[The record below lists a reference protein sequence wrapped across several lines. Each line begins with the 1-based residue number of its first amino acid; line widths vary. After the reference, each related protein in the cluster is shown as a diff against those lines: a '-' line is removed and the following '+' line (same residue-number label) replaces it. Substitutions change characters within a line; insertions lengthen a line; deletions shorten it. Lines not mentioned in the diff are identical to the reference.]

1 MSTAPRDPSDS
12 SPQSAALSAAPLG
25 PDGFGV
31 RLDGP
36 ATASAAALLAAG
48 ARDGKLAAMLDAAD
62 GLLLVK
68 GLTDLSEDPGL
79 LVRLSTLFGPV
90 VEDYT
95 ETNMARHMI
104 HRDHP
109 EIFIVSNGPPANRQ
123 PPPPPTPPLTEAGEF
138 PLTFPQRGG
147 WHTDQSYRR
156 PPPDISLFYC
166 VKPAPK
172 GSGQTLYANGVA
184 AYRSLPEDLKAAV
197 QGLVGIH
204 AQPGTGRSEN
214 AVRAGQ
220 TPDPTDPHNRPQ
232 RQPVVRHHPV
242 TGRPALFLCER
253 GQMDWVDGP
262 FVGMTPGVDGD
273 GARLLSR
280 LMAHYTAPAHVYCHD
295 WDAGDLVIYDNRSL
309 IHAATW
315 FDAAAHLRVMWRTTV
330 WGNPGPEYAGEAKS
344 WRPAGPTPR

>member
-1 MSTAPRDPSDS
+1 MSTVPSDS
-12 SPQSAALSAAPLG
+12 SAALTAAPLAQA
-25 PDGFGV
+25 GFGAC
-31 RLDGP
+31 LTGP
-36 ATASAAALLAAG
+36 GTASAAALLAAG
-48 ARDGKLAAMLDAAD
+48 ASDGKLAAMLDAAD
-62 GLLLVK
+62 GFLLVK
-68 GLTDLSEDPGL
+68 GLVDLRDDPGL

-95 ETNMARHMI
+95 ETTMARNRI

-109 EIFIVSNGPPANRQ
+109 EIFVVSNGPPANRQ
-123 PPPPPTPPLTEAGEF
+123 PPPPPTPPLTEDGAF
-138 PLTFPQRGG
+138 PVTFPQRSG

-166 VKPAPK
+166 VEPAPK

-184 AYRSLPEDLKAAV
+184 AYRSLPDDLKAAV
-197 QGLVGIH
+197 ANLIGIH
-204 AQPGTGRSEN
+204 AQPGTGRSES

-220 TPDPTDPHNRPQ
+220 TPDPTGSHNHPQ

-242 TGRPALFLCER
+242 TGRPALYLCER

-273 GARLLSR
+273 GARLLYR

-295 WDAGDLVIYDNRSL
+295 WDVGDLVIYDNRSL

-315 FDAAAHLRVMWRTTV
+315 FDAAAHVRVMWRTTV

-344 WRPAGPTPR
+344 WRATAPSAR

>member
-1 MSTAPRDPSDS
+1 MSTAPRDPS
-12 SPQSAALSAAPLG
+12 AALTAAPLG
-25 PDGFGV
+25 LGDFGA
-31 RLDGP
+31 RLGGP
-36 ATASAAALLAAG
+36 ATISGATLLAAG

-123 PPPPPTPPLTEAGEF
+123 PPPPPTPPLTEEGGF
-138 PLTFPQRGG
+138 PVTFPHRGG

-184 AYRSLPEDLKAAV
+184 AYRNLPEDLKAAV

-262 FVGMTPGVDGD
+262 FEGMTAGVDGD
-273 GARLLSR
+273 GARLLYR